1 MFKIC
6 IFYKWFFIIK
16 PYGRQTPSFVNPIV
30 TSHFKSTQKKKMFT
44 DISPQVLQTKN
55 SRNL

>member
-30 TSHFKSTQKKKMFT
+30 TSHFKSTQKKKNVYGYFPPGFT
-44 DISPQVLQTKN
+44 N
-55 SRNL
+55 